1 MRAPETRVPLTQL
14 GDVRLSLCPWSVRLG
29 RRLPRAARCLARSP
43 QLEIT
48 GTTTSTW
55 SPNSLKSTS
64 SRQLLICIPEVA
76 TRSPVRAFLRPL
88 SPRSSPAGR
97 CRRVTGGI
105 REAPRGRVG
114 VAGGVSPGEAAEPW
128 LSSDFS
134 SSTFRAALTSAIPAF
149 PSLLAPGL
157 LTVPFPPGTGFL
169 DLLGGLLRSRSPL
182 LPSSQ
187 GLPFDRSPSGLK
199 NSQQLRPAA
208 LPLQPGADDSARQ
221 LRLPRWR
228 RRRSSPRWPPSLYY
242 QAAHYHRGRAL

>member
-1 MRAPETRVPLTQL
+1 MPLTQL

-64 SRQLLICIPEVA
+64 SHQLLICIPEVA

-114 VAGGVSPGEAAEPW
+114 VAGGVAPGEAAEPW

-134 SSTFRAALTSAIPAF
+134 SSTFRAPLTSAIPAF

-157 LTVPFPPGTGFL
+157 LTVPFPPGTGFP
-169 DLLGGLLRSRSPL
+169 D
-182 LPSSQ
+182 
-187 GLPFDRSPSGLK
+187 PSGVCCARAPHG
-199 NSQQLRPAA
+199 SPALRGSLLVARP
-208 LPLQPGADDSARQ
+208 PG
-221 LRLPRWR
+221 
-228 RRRSSPRWPPSLYY
+228 
-242 QAAHYHRGRAL
+242 